1 MCQAVLRV
9 DLLNEAALMK
19 IAIICVPVLA
29 EFLMKESKEQ
39 VRLLFKCLPTYPY
52 GHKFNL
58 WHCPFDSTKGHP
70 GEGWRHAGKRKTRRE
85 LLRRKKRKDRWSKQ
99 FPNLKIAT
107 WNTRSLTVERFDY
120 CKRLKYDALGLT
132 ELWRTQEKFLEA
144 NNLWT
149 CSENLRDNHGK
160 LVNDEDPGAGAGI
173 LLSARASKKVIT
185 CGNNGSERL
194 CWVRLR
200 GPSCNIYII
209 CVYVPYRARV
219 QPCQDDTL
227 SGVHVRVC
235 ECDHG
240 VALICV
246 CVCVCACVCEREK
259 GETSM
264 T

>member
-9 DLLNEAALMK
+9 DLLNEAALME

-149 CSENLRDNHGK
+149 CRYYSPHAVSL
-160 LVNDEDPGAGAGI
+160 GAFRKHSLYCMLNSLAEF
-173 LLSARASKKVIT
+173 VI
-185 CGNNGSERL
+185 
-194 CWVRLR
+194 
-200 GPSCNIYII
+200 
-209 CVYVPYRARV
+209 
-219 QPCQDDTL
+219 QQL
-227 SGVHVRVC
+227 SGVV
-235 ECDHG
+235 
-240 VALICV
+240 LYI
-246 CVCVCACVCEREK
+246 K
-259 GETSM
+259 I
-264 T
+264 